1 MDKHSLTFKLINQIV
16 DAGINIVQFDVNQK
30 AADDLPNKP
39 SVSKIRRKIKFR
51 RLDGDGDQMT
61 SILSPTGEDNVP
73 VANVVARYAS
83 LGVEL
88 VDRDILEDRL
98 NGLSLEQA
106 AEKYKMDQAEISKR
120 EVRVAA
126 AMRQLGEEI
135 PSSTS
140 PAQKIGPTI
149 GSSRRSRV
157 GSLSKP
163 ASPSITATEAPKKRG
178 RPPLSEVVQA
188 ERRAAHQ
195 AAKEKKKRERKLL
208 SEAAQAERR
217 AAQGPVRA
225 KRGRKKLTEAERNGI
240 ISDLQSGMPLAEIV
254 SKYSISE
261 TTLSKISKESGLS
274 GKIKRGPGRP
284 IPPQTR
290 DAIFKDHDANPNM
303 TVMELAAKYSVD
315 PKSVLRA
322 FKNSSVGADGKR
334 TSTDSAKANAI
345 ADRLINTNDNLQ
357 DIAKDF
363 GVSRQYVDM
372 LGKKLGLRTTKR
384 TRKPMPSQPE
394 PANLPEMRDFIRS
407 NPSTTIRK
415 IQNEFPG
422 IGEVRIRKERNAILG
437 VDKDTRM
444 TSTINQVTK
453 IYDELA
459 YEGMTEQD
467 RTALVGVI
475 AEKLGIPVT
484 RASLLVSRIS
494 TGVKSK
500 RGNKISNAVRAY
512 ETAVRKNPS
521 AKKGQLL
528 IDIAKKYDTTPQS
541 ILASIQARNSG
552 EGKGPG
558 AAIIAAFT
566 KRAEAEDFFMRR
578 RADVYE
584 EIAKELG
591 RSPSSVQT
599 IISRYSRVKYPDKK
613 ARADFAKANIV
624 KRDYEMLKSLLSGT
638 DIKKIAQS
646 NKLTEKEVLKRTE
659 LLKGLLRKHNKPLM
673 QWSARDTDAPTPLPL
688 PPSRRRFWSEMGR
701 LRDDENPDEVIAK
714 GIAASPGT
722 AVGKVYFT
730 TEEAITASERGEKV
744 ILVQNETRPE
754 DVQGIMAAEGV
765 LTARGGLVSHAAI
778 SARGEGKPAVVGVE
792 AVKIDGKKFTVGDI
806 VVKEGDVI
814 SLDGTTGEI
823 FLGKLPS
830 RSTSPGESTVP
841 KKSKP
846 TTTRKKVGGYPFK
859 GMTQKD
865 LAAEYAIQKESAQ
878 KILDDERSKRLK
890 QNQPLQNILSSLL
903 DIEDYEL
910 TDDKDKDSLSRDI
923 QLVKTFVDEKLKFD
937 STDNPLVVGYATQ
950 LVAISKLLKL
960 RSKQRALTADET
972 KLMNDLSVIFED
984 DSDFRGGNDRPLMM
998 NRISANDFI
1007 SSSFDSAWIYP
1018 DGTIYPVRLT
1028 HENEFDYDDAWEDG
1042 LVRLAM
1048 NRGRLWKNVNG
1059 EFEIITGDINF
1070 EVRRDLTDEQK
1081 GTLNTLF
1088 GNIPHASVF
1097 MATDADPAITPGGGG
1112 RFSDGKTALKAL
1124 KSFFSAKKSKSVAP
1138 SVKMNQTRIKS
1149 VYGAVSPEGS
1159 GNCYEAAMTTA
1170 ETIGKRI
1177 GVPDSSIRIAHGV
1190 PLGTGG
1196 DAQGIR
1202 YNHAW
1207 VEVARNG
1214 WDEYDRVST
1223 ALDKLVDESKNVKD
1237 PARAAELR
1245 KQYNELVQKLIQIE
1259 VEDIQVYDYS
1269 NGKRI
1274 VLDRMLY
1281 YGIGNIER
1289 QHALYYSIGDA
1300 RKEIVNNSHF
1310 GPWG

>member
-1 MDKHSLTFKLINQIV
+1 MNKQSLVFKLINQIV
-16 DAGINIVQFDVNQK
+16 DLGIDIVQVDINEK
-30 AADDLPNKP
+30 AVDNTPNVP
-39 SVSKIRRKIKFR
+39 SASKIRRKVKFR

-88 VDRDILEDRL
+88 IDRDILEDRL

-106 AEKYKMDQAEISKR
+106 AKKYKMDQTEISKR

-140 PAQKIGPTI
+140 PPQKIGPAI

-178 RPPLSEVVQA
+178 RPPLP
-188 ERRAAHQ
+188 
-195 AAKEKKKRERKLL
+195 
-208 SEAAQAERR
+208 EAVRAERR
-217 AAQGPVRA
+217 AAQAAKVPKKRGRKPLSEAVRAERRAAQSPVRA

-240 ISDLQSGMPLAEIV
+240 ISDLQSGMPLSEIV

-274 GKIKRGPGRP
+274 GRVKKGPGSP
-284 IPPQTR
+284 LPPETQ
-290 DAIFKDHDANPNM
+290 DAIFKDHDENPEM

-322 FKNSSVGADGKR
+322 FKNSSVGEDGKR
-334 TSTDSAKANAI
+334 KSTDNTKRNAI
-345 ADRLINTNDNLQ
+345 AERLKNTNDNLQ
-357 DIAKDF
+357 EIAKDF

-372 LGKKLGLRTTKR
+372 VGKKFGLRTTKR
-384 TRKPMPSQPE
+384 TRKAMPSQPE
-394 PANLPEMRDFIRS
+394 PANLPELRDFVRD
-407 NPSTTIRK
+407 NPSVTLEK
-415 IQNEFPG
+415 LQNEFPG
-422 IGEVRIRKERNAILG
+422 IGIERIRKERNKIIG

-444 TSTINQVTK
+444 TSIVNQVTK
-453 IYDELA
+453 LYDELA
-459 YEGMTEQD
+459 FEGMTTKD
-467 RTALVGVI
+467 RSALAGII
-475 AEKLGIPVT
+475 AEQLDMPVN
-484 RASLLVSRIS
+484 RVSMLISRIS
-494 TGVKSK
+494 TRSKSK
-500 RGNKISNAVRAY
+500 RGNKLSNAVREY
-512 ETAVRKNPS
+512 ETTVRKNPS
-521 AKKGQLL
+521 VKKGELL
-528 IDIAKKYDTTPQS
+528 LEIAKKYGTTPGS
-541 ILASIQARNSG
+541 ILSSIQSRKEG
-552 EGKGPG
+552 EGKGRG
-558 AAIIAAFT
+558 AKVIAAFT
-566 KRAEAEDFFMRR
+566 KRAEEENFFMRPR
-578 RADVYE
+578 LAVYA
-584 EIAKELG
+584 EIGKEIG
-591 RSPSSVQT
+591 MSSAQVQR
-599 IISRYSRVKYPDKK
+599 IVSQYSRVKYPDKK
-613 ARADFAKANIV
+613 AKADFKKANITP
-624 KRDYEMLKSLLSGT
+624 RDYRMLKSLLSGT
-638 DIKKIAQS
+638 DIKKIAQA
-646 NKLTEKEVLKRTE
+646 NKLTEKEVFERTE
-659 LLKGLLRKHNKPLM
+659 LLKGLLRKHNKPLT

-688 PPSRRRFWSEMGR
+688 PATRRRFWSEMGR

-714 GIAASPGT
+714 GLAASPGT

-730 TEEAITASERGEKV
+730 AEEAITASERGEKV
-744 ILVQNETRPE
+744 ILVQSETSPE

-830 RSTSPGESTVP
+830 RSASPSESTVP

-846 TTTRKKVGGYPFK
+846 TASRKKVGGYPFK
-859 GMTQKD
+859 GMTQKE
-865 LAAEYAIQKESAQ
+865 LADEYATQKESEQ
-878 KILDDERSKRLK
+878 KILNDEKSRRLK

-910 TDDKDKDSLSRDI
+910 TDGEDKDSLSRDI
-923 QLVKTFVDEKLKFD
+923 QSVKTFVDQKLKFE
-937 STDNPLVVGYATQ
+937 STDNPLVAGYRAQ
-950 LVAISKLLKL
+950 LVAISNLLKL

-972 KLMNDLSVIFED
+972 KLMNDLSAIFD
-984 DSDFRGGNDRPLMM
+984 DASDFQGGNDRPLMM
-998 NRISANDFI
+998 NRISANDFVN
-1007 SSSFDSAWIYP
+1007 SSFDSAWIYP

-1042 LVRLAM
+1042 LVRLAI
-1048 NRGRLWKNVNG
+1048 NRGRLWKKVNG

-1088 GNIPHASVF
+1088 GNIPHSSVF
-1097 MATDADPAITPGGGG
+1097 MGTDADIGA
-1112 RFSDGKTALKAL
+1112 RFPNGKTALKAV
-1124 KSFFSAKKSKSVAP
+1124 KGFFSTKIKSKSVAP
-1138 SVKMNQTRIKS
+1138 SVKINETRLKS
-1149 VYGAVSPEGS
+1149 VYGAASPEGS

-1177 GVPDSSIRIAHGV
+1177 GVPDSSVRIAHGV

-1207 VEVARNG
+1207 VEVASNG

-1223 ALDKLVDESKNVKD
+1223 ALDKLVDESKDVKD

-1259 VEDIQVYDYS
+1259 AEDITVYDYS
-1269 NGKRI
+1269 NGKKI
-1274 VLDRMLY
+1274 EMARMLY
-1281 YGIGNIER
+1281 YAFGNIER